1 MESSKKIRTIWI
13 CRNQE
18 KGITEF
24 GDTKEKIGGCKMR
37 KKITSIALFALVASM
52 IMGSIPNYV
61 YADSQSDSLI
71 RIASQA
77 RDQVKIQ
84 LSKVNA
90 TQEIKDK
97 FETGSVEIRLL
108 IEASKNE
115 DVPASRQHFLSA
127 MTIFNEIIQ
136 QISEISSTSDAAL
149 SSSQTVVASSISH
162 ELDRLERYIDRLKG
176 IAIKNGIDIDS
187 SHVDKLIDKARN
199 EIEEGNS
206 SAVTSTIK
214 EIKQS
219 IADLNTSLREKTRE
233 YTTDRAKSLAEKHL
247 EDLDRL
253 IAEAK
258 DIGVSQGTLDK
269 LMEAREHLNSVSGTS
284 DVTQIIDEV
293 KKLISIKKQFEDT
306 KIQRIQVRANQLE
319 LTYERFSNYADE
331 IPELNKAEKMLLELR
346 GLISEKKS
354 YNAIRVLNSLN
365 DLLNEIENSITPE
378 EVTAIEG
385 EKISN
390 LADSKIERIKIKI
403 DRLETSM
410 NNLVDEIEE
419 NAAAK
424 RWLNNAFSLLE
435 NAKNHVDD
443 SPDKALKI
451 IRSIEQIIKRIQIT
465 IQ

>member
-1 MESSKKIRTIWI
+1 
-13 CRNQE
+13 
-18 KGITEF
+18 
-24 GDTKEKIGGCKMR
+24 MR

-52 IMGSIPNYV
+52 IMGSIPNYA

-84 LSKVNA
+84 LSKVDA

-97 FETGSVEIRLL
+97 FQIGSVEIRLL

-115 DVPASRQHFLSA
+115 DVPAYRQHFLSA

-149 SSSQTVVASSISH
+149 SSSQTVVTSSISH

-176 IAIKNGIDIDS
+176 IAIRNGIDIDS
-187 SHVDKLIDKARN
+187 SYVDKLIDKTRN

-206 SAVTSTIK
+206 VETSTIK

-219 IADLNTSLREKTRE
+219 IADLNNSLREKTRE
-233 YTTDRAKSLAEKHL
+233 YTTDRAKSLVEKHL

-258 DIGVSQGTLDK
+258 DMRVSQGTLDK
-269 LMEAREHLNSVSGTS
+269 LMEARDHLNSVSDTS
-284 DVTQIIDEV
+284 NVTQIIDEV

-306 KIQRIQVRANQLE
+306 KMQRIQVRSNQLE
-319 LTYERFSNYADE
+319 STYERLSNHADE
-331 IPELNKAEKMLLELR
+331 IPELNKAENMLLELR
-346 GLISEKKS
+346 ALISEKKS

-365 DLLNEIENSITPE
+365 DLLNELENSISTVE
-378 EVTAIEG
+378 EVVAIEG

-435 NAKNHVDD
+435 DAKNHVDD
-443 SPDKALKI
+443 SPDNALKI
-451 IRSIEQIIKRIQIT
+451 IMSIEQIIKRIQT
-465 IQ
+465 TMQ

>member
-1 MESSKKIRTIWI
+1 
-13 CRNQE
+13 
-18 KGITEF
+18 
-24 GDTKEKIGGCKMR
+24 MR

-84 LSKVNA
+84 LSKVDA
-90 TQEIKDK
+90 PQEIKDK
-97 FETGSVEIRLL
+97 FKIGSAEIKLL

-115 DVPASRQHFLSA
+115 DVPVARQHFLSA

-136 QISEISSTSDAAL
+136 QISEIPSISDATS

-162 ELDRLERYIDRLKG
+162 ELDRLERYIDQLNG

-233 YTTDRAKSLAEKHL
+233 YTTDRAKSLAEKHI

-258 DIGVSQGTLDK
+258 DMRVSQGTLDK
-269 LMEAREHLNSVSGTS
+269 LMEAREHFNSISGAS

-319 LTYERFSNYADE
+319 STYERLSNYVDD
-331 IPELNKAEKMLLELR
+331 IPELNKAENMLLELST
-346 GLISEKKS
+346 LISEKKS
-354 YNAIRVLNSLN
+354 DNAIQVLNSLN
-365 DLLNEIENSITPE
+365 NLFNEIKNSISTAE
-378 EVTAIEG
+378 EVTTSKE

-410 NNLVDEIEE
+410 NNLVYEIEE

-424 RWLNNAFSLLE
+424 RWLDNAFSLLE
-435 NAKNHVDD
+435 DARNHVDD
-443 SPDKALKI
+443 SPDNALKI
-451 IRSIEQIIKRIQIT
+451 IMSIDQIIKRIQTT

>member
-1 MESSKKIRTIWI
+1 
-13 CRNQE
+13 
-18 KGITEF
+18 
-24 GDTKEKIGGCKMR
+24 MR

-84 LSKVNA
+84 LSKVDA

-97 FETGSVEIRLL
+97 FEIASVEIRLL

-115 DVPASRQHFLSA
+115 DVPAARQHFLSV
-127 MTIFNEIIQ
+127 MNIFNEIIQ
-136 QISEISSTSDAAL
+136 QISKISSTSDAAL

-162 ELDRLERYIDRLKG
+162 ELDRLERHIDRLKG

-187 SHVDKLIDKARN
+187 SQVDKLIDKARN

-206 SAVTSTIK
+206 VVPSTIK

-219 IADLNTSLREKTRE
+219 IADLNNSLREKTRG
-233 YTTDRAKSLAEKHL
+233 YTTDRAKSLAGKHL

-258 DIGVSQGTLDK
+258 DMGVSQGTLDK
-269 LMEAREHLNSVSGTS
+269 LLEARDHLNSVSDAS
-284 DVTQIIDEV
+284 NVTQIIDEV
-293 KKLISIKKQFEDT
+293 RKLISIKKQFEDT

-319 LTYERFSNYADE
+319 STYERLSNYADE
-331 IPELNKAEKMLLELR
+331 IPELNKAENLLLELR
-346 GLISEKKS
+346 ALISEKKS
-354 YNAIRVLNSLN
+354 DNAIRVLNSLN
-365 DLLNEIENSITPE
+365 YLLNEIENSISTVE
-378 EVTAIEG
+378 EVSAIGG

-403 DRLETSM
+403 SRLETSM

-435 NAKNHVDD
+435 DAKNHVDD
-443 SPDKALKI
+443 SPDNALKI
-451 IRSIEQIIKRIQIT
+451 IMSIDQIIKRIYTTMQ
-465 IQ
+465 

>member
-1 MESSKKIRTIWI
+1 
-13 CRNQE
+13 
-18 KGITEF
+18 
-24 GDTKEKIGGCKMR
+24 MR

-84 LSKVNA
+84 LSKVDA

-136 QISEISSTSDAAL
+136 QISEITSTSDAAL

-206 SAVTSTIK
+206 VVPSTIK

-219 IADLNTSLREKTRE
+219 IADLNNSLREKTRE
-233 YTTDRAKSLAEKHL
+233 YTTDRAKSLAGKHL

-258 DIGVSQGTLDK
+258 DMGVSQGTLDK
-269 LMEAREHLNSVSGTS
+269 LMEAREHLNSVSDTS
-284 DVTQIIDEV
+284 NVTQIIDEV

-319 LTYERFSNYADE
+319 STYERLSNYADE
-331 IPELNKAEKMLLELR
+331 IPELNKAENMLLELQA
-346 GLISEKKS
+346 LISEKKS

-365 DLLNEIENSITPE
+365 DLLNEIENSISTVE

-403 DRLETSM
+403 SRLETSM

-435 NAKNHVDD
+435 DAKNHVDD
-443 SPDKALKI
+443 SPDNALKI
-451 IRSIEQIIKRIQIT
+451 IMSIDQIIKRIYTTMQ
-465 IQ
+465 

>member
-1 MESSKKIRTIWI
+1 
-13 CRNQE
+13 
-18 KGITEF
+18 
-24 GDTKEKIGGCKMR
+24 MR

-52 IMGSIPNYV
+52 IMGSIPNYA

-84 LSKVNA
+84 LSKVDA

-97 FETGSVEIRLL
+97 FQIGSVEIRLL

-115 DVPASRQHFLSA
+115 DVPAYRQHFLSA

-149 SSSQTVVASSISH
+149 SSSQTVVTSSISH

-176 IAIKNGIDIDS
+176 IAIRNGIDIDS
-187 SHVDKLIDKARN
+187 SYVDKLIDKTRN

-206 SAVTSTIK
+206 VETSTIK

-219 IADLNTSLREKTRE
+219 IADLNNSLREKTRE
-233 YTTDRAKSLAEKHL
+233 YTTDRAKSLVEKHL

-258 DIGVSQGTLDK
+258 DMRVSQGTLDK
-269 LMEAREHLNSVSGTS
+269 LMEARDHLNSVSDTS
-284 DVTQIIDEV
+284 NVTQIIDEV

-306 KIQRIQVRANQLE
+306 KMQRIQVRSNQLE
-319 LTYERFSNYADE
+319 STYERLSNHADE
-331 IPELNKAEKMLLELR
+331 IPELNKAENMLLELR
-346 GLISEKKS
+346 ALISEKKS

-365 DLLNEIENSITPE
+365 DLLNELENSISTVE
-378 EVTAIEG
+378 EVVAIEG
-385 EKISN
+385 KKISN

-435 NAKNHVDD
+435 DAKNHVDD
-443 SPDKALKI
+443 SPDNALKI
-451 IRSIEQIIKRIQIT
+451 IMSIEQIIKRIQT
-465 IQ
+465 TMQ

>member
-1 MESSKKIRTIWI
+1 
-13 CRNQE
+13 
-18 KGITEF
+18 
-24 GDTKEKIGGCKMR
+24 MR

-84 LSKVNA
+84 LSKVDA

-97 FETGSVEIRLL
+97 FEIASVEIRLL

-115 DVPASRQHFLSA
+115 DVPAYRQHFLSA
-127 MTIFNEIIQ
+127 MNIYNEIIQ

-149 SSSQTVVASSISH
+149 SSSQTVGASSISH
-162 ELDRLERYIDRLKG
+162 ELDRLERHIDRLKG

-206 SAVTSTIK
+206 VVPSTIK

-219 IADLNTSLREKTRE
+219 IADLNNSLREKTRE
-233 YTTDRAKSLAEKHL
+233 YTTDRAKSLAGKHL

-258 DIGVSQGTLDK
+258 DMGVSQGTLDK
-269 LMEAREHLNSVSGTS
+269 LLEARDHLNSVSDAS
-284 DVTQIIDEV
+284 NVTQIIDEV
-293 KKLISIKKQFEDT
+293 RKLISIKKQFEDT

-319 LTYERFSNYADE
+319 STYERLSNYADE
-331 IPELNKAEKMLLELR
+331 IPELNKAENMLLELQA
-346 GLISEKKS
+346 LISEKKS
-354 YNAIRVLNSLN
+354 DNAIRVLNSLN
-365 DLLNEIENSITPE
+365 DLLNEIENSISTVE
-378 EVTAIEG
+378 ELTAIEG

-403 DRLETSM
+403 SRLETSM

-435 NAKNHVDD
+435 DAKNHVDD
-443 SPDKALKI
+443 SPDNALKI
-451 IRSIEQIIKRIQIT
+451 IMSIDQIIKRIYTTMQ
-465 IQ
+465 

>member
-1 MESSKKIRTIWI
+1 
-13 CRNQE
+13 
-18 KGITEF
+18 
-24 GDTKEKIGGCKMR
+24 MR

-84 LSKVNA
+84 LSKVDA

-97 FETGSVEIRLL
+97 FQIGSVEIRLL

-115 DVPASRQHFLSA
+115 DVPAYRQHFLSA

-149 SSSQTVVASSISH
+149 SSSQTVVTSSISH

-176 IAIKNGIDIDS
+176 IAIRNGIDIDS
-187 SHVDKLIDKARN
+187 SYVDKLIDKARN

-206 SAVTSTIK
+206 VVPSTIK

-219 IADLNTSLREKTRE
+219 IADLNNSLREKTRG
-233 YTTDRAKSLAEKHL
+233 YTTDRAKSLAGKHL

-258 DIGVSQGTLDK
+258 DMRVSQGTLDK
-269 LMEAREHLNSVSGTS
+269 LMEARDHLNSVSDTS
-284 DVTQIIDEV
+284 NVTLIIDEV

-306 KIQRIQVRANQLE
+306 KMQRIQVRSNQLE
-319 LTYERFSNYADE
+319 STYERLSNYADE
-331 IPELNKAEKMLLELR
+331 IPELNKAENMLLELR
-346 GLISEKKS
+346 ALISEKKS

-365 DLLNEIENSITPE
+365 DLLNELENSISTVE
-378 EVTAIEG
+378 EVVAIEG

-435 NAKNHVDD
+435 DAKNHVDD
-443 SPDKALKI
+443 SPDNALKI
-451 IRSIEQIIKRIQIT
+451 IMSIDQIIKRIQTT

>member
-1 MESSKKIRTIWI
+1 
-13 CRNQE
+13 
-18 KGITEF
+18 
-24 GDTKEKIGGCKMR
+24 MR

-52 IMGSIPNYV
+52 IMGSIPNYA

-84 LSKVNA
+84 LSKVDA

-97 FETGSVEIRLL
+97 FEIGSVEIRLL

-115 DVPASRQHFLSA
+115 DVPAYRQHFLSA
-127 MTIFNEIIQ
+127 MNIFNEIIQ

-149 SSSQTVVASSISH
+149 SSSQTVVTSSISH

-176 IAIKNGIDIDS
+176 IAIRNGIDIDS
-187 SHVDKLIDKARN
+187 SYVDKLIDKTRN

-206 SAVTSTIK
+206 VETSTIK

-219 IADLNTSLREKTRE
+219 IVDLNNSLREKTRE
-233 YTTDRAKSLAEKHL
+233 YTTDRAKSLVEKHL

-258 DIGVSQGTLDK
+258 DMRVSQGTLDK
-269 LMEAREHLNSVSGTS
+269 LMEARDHLNSVSDTS
-284 DVTQIIDEV
+284 NVTQIIDEV

-306 KIQRIQVRANQLE
+306 KMQRIQVRSNQLE
-319 LTYERFSNYADE
+319 STYERLSNYADE
-331 IPELNKAEKMLLELR
+331 IPELNKAENMLLELR
-346 GLISEKKS
+346 ALISEKKS

-365 DLLNEIENSITPE
+365 DLLNELENSISTVE
-378 EVTAIEG
+378 EVVAIEG

-435 NAKNHVDD
+435 DAKNHVDD
-443 SPDKALKI
+443 SPDNALKI
-451 IRSIEQIIKRIQIT
+451 IMSIEQIIKRIQT
-465 IQ
+465 TMQ

>member
-1 MESSKKIRTIWI
+1 
-13 CRNQE
+13 
-18 KGITEF
+18 
-24 GDTKEKIGGCKMR
+24 MR

-61 YADSQSDSLI
+61 YADSQSDSLF

-90 TQEIKDK
+90 TQEMKDK
-97 FETGSVEIRLL
+97 FEVGSVEIRLL
-108 IEASKNE
+108 IEASKNG
-115 DVPASRQHFLSA
+115 DVPAARQHFLSA

-136 QISEISSTSDAAL
+136 QISKITSTSDAAL
-149 SSSQTVVASSISH
+149 SSSQTVVALSISH
-162 ELDRLERYIDRLKG
+162 KLDRLERYIDRLKG

-187 SHVDKLIDKARN
+187 SYVDKLIDKARN
-199 EIEEGNS
+199 EIEEENS
-206 SAVTSTIK
+206 AAITSTIK

-219 IADLNTSLREKTRE
+219 IADLNNSLREKTRE

-253 IAEAK
+253 IVEAK
-258 DIGVSQGTLDK
+258 DMRVSQGTLDK
-269 LMEAREHLNSVSGTS
+269 LMEAREHLNSVSDAS
-284 DVTQIIDEV
+284 DVPQIIDQV

-319 LTYERFSNYADE
+319 STYERLSNHADE
-331 IPELNKAEKMLLELR
+331 LPELNKAENMLLELR
-346 GLISEKKS
+346 ALISEKKS
-354 YNAIRVLNSLN
+354 YNAIRVINSLN
-365 DLLNEIENSITPE
+365 DLLNEIENSISTEE
-378 EVTAIEG
+378 EVTASEDK
-385 EKISN
+385 KILN

-410 NNLVDEIEE
+410 NNLVVEIEE

-424 RWLNNAFSLLE
+424 RWLDNAFSLLE
-435 NAKNHVDD
+435 DAKNHVDD
-443 SPDKALKI
+443 SPEKALKI
-451 IRSIEQIIKRIQIT
+451 IMSIEQIIKRIQIT

>member
-1 MESSKKIRTIWI
+1 
-13 CRNQE
+13 
-18 KGITEF
+18 
-24 GDTKEKIGGCKMR
+24 MR

-52 IMGSIPNYV
+52 IMGSIPNYA

-84 LSKVNA
+84 LSKVDA

-97 FETGSVEIRLL
+97 FQIGSVEIRLL

-115 DVPASRQHFLSA
+115 DVPAYRQHFLSA

-149 SSSQTVVASSISH
+149 SSSQTVVTSSISH

-176 IAIKNGIDIDS
+176 IAIRNGIDIDS
-187 SHVDKLIDKARN
+187 SYVDKLIDKARN

-206 SAVTSTIK
+206 VETSTIK

-219 IADLNTSLREKTRE
+219 IADLNNSLREKTRE
-233 YTTDRAKSLAEKHL
+233 YTTDRAKSLVEKHL

-258 DIGVSQGTLDK
+258 DMGVSQGTLDK
-269 LMEAREHLNSVSGTS
+269 LMEARDHLNSVSDTS
-284 DVTQIIDEV
+284 NVTQIIDEV

-306 KIQRIQVRANQLE
+306 KMQRIQVRANQLE
-319 LTYERFSNYADE
+319 STYERLSNYADE
-331 IPELNKAEKMLLELR
+331 IPELNKAENMLLELR
-346 GLISEKKS
+346 ALISEKKS

-365 DLLNEIENSITPE
+365 DLLNELENSISTVE
-378 EVTAIEG
+378 EVVAIEG

-435 NAKNHVDD
+435 DAKNHVDD
-443 SPDKALKI
+443 SPDNALKI
-451 IRSIEQIIKRIQIT
+451 IMSIEQIIKRIQT
-465 IQ
+465 TMQ

>member
-1 MESSKKIRTIWI
+1 
-13 CRNQE
+13 
-18 KGITEF
+18 
-24 GDTKEKIGGCKMR
+24 MR

-84 LSKVNA
+84 LSKVDA

-97 FETGSVEIRLL
+97 FKIGSVEIRLL
-108 IEASKNE
+108 IEALKNE
-115 DVPASRQHFLSA
+115 DVPTARQHFLSA

-136 QISEISSTSDAAL
+136 QISEITSTSDATL
-149 SSSQTVVASSISH
+149 SSSQTVVLNISH

-187 SHVDKLIDKARN
+187 SYVDKLIDKARN
-199 EIEEGNS
+199 EIEEENS
-206 SAVTSTIK
+206 AAITSTIK

-219 IADLNTSLREKTRE
+219 IADLNNSLREKTRE

-253 IAEAK
+253 IVETK
-258 DIGVSQGTLDK
+258 DMGVSQGTLDK
-269 LMEAREHLNSVSGTS
+269 LMEAREHLNSVSDAS
-284 DVTQIIDEV
+284 DVPQIIDQV

-319 LTYERFSNYADE
+319 STYERLSNHADDL
-331 IPELNKAEKMLLELR
+331 PELNKAENMLLELR
-346 GLISEKKS
+346 ALISEKKS
-354 YNAIRVLNSLN
+354 YNAIRVINSLN
-365 DLLNEIENSITPE
+365 DLLNEIENSIRTEE
-378 EVTAIEG
+378 EVTASEDK
-385 EKISN
+385 KISN

-424 RWLNNAFSLLE
+424 RWLDNAFSLLE
-435 NAKNHVDD
+435 DAKNHVDD
-443 SPDKALKI
+443 SPEKALKI
-451 IRSIEQIIKRIQIT
+451 IMSIEQIIKRIQIT

>member
-1 MESSKKIRTIWI
+1 
-13 CRNQE
+13 
-18 KGITEF
+18 
-24 GDTKEKIGGCKMR
+24 MR

-52 IMGSIPNYV
+52 IMGSIPNYA

-84 LSKVNA
+84 LSKVDA

-97 FETGSVEIRLL
+97 FEIASVEIRLL

-115 DVPASRQHFLSA
+115 DVPAYRQHFLSA
-127 MTIFNEIIQ
+127 MNIFNEIIQ

-162 ELDRLERYIDRLKG
+162 ELDRLERHIDRLKG

-187 SHVDKLIDKARN
+187 SQVDKLIDKARN

-206 SAVTSTIK
+206 VVPSTIK

-219 IADLNTSLREKTRE
+219 MADLNNSLREKTRE
-233 YTTDRAKSLAEKHL
+233 YTTDRAKSLAGKHI

-258 DIGVSQGTLDK
+258 DMGVSQGTLDK
-269 LMEAREHLNSVSGTS
+269 LLEARDHLNSVSDTS
-284 DVTQIIDEV
+284 NVTQIIDEV
-293 KKLISIKKQFEDT
+293 RKLISIKKQFEDT

-319 LTYERFSNYADE
+319 STYERLSNYADE
-331 IPELNKAEKMLLELR
+331 IPELNKAENMLLELR
-346 GLISEKKS
+346 ALISEKKS
-354 YNAIRVLNSLN
+354 DNAIRVLNSLN
-365 DLLNEIENSITPE
+365 YLLNEIENSISTVE
-378 EVTAIEG
+378 EVSAIGG

-403 DRLETSM
+403 SRLETSM

-435 NAKNHVDD
+435 DAKNHVDD
-443 SPDKALKI
+443 SPDNALKI
-451 IRSIEQIIKRIQIT
+451 IMSIDQIIKRIYTTMQ
-465 IQ
+465 

>member
-1 MESSKKIRTIWI
+1 
-13 CRNQE
+13 
-18 KGITEF
+18 
-24 GDTKEKIGGCKMR
+24 MR

-84 LSKVNA
+84 LSKVDA

-97 FETGSVEIRLL
+97 FQIGSVEIRLL

-136 QISEISSTSDAAL
+136 QISEISSTSAAAL
-149 SSSQTVVASSISH
+149 SSSQTVVSSISH

-176 IAIKNGIDIDS
+176 LALKNGIDIDS
-187 SHVDKLIDKARN
+187 SHADKLIDAARN

-206 SAVTSTIK
+206 VVTSIIK

-219 IADLNTSLREKTRE
+219 IADLSNSLREKTRD
-233 YTTDRAKSLAEKHL
+233 YTTDRAKSLAGKHL

-269 LMEAREHLNSVSGTS
+269 LMEARDHLNSVSDTS
-284 DVTQIIDEV
+284 NVTQIIDEV

-306 KIQRIQVRANQLE
+306 KMQRIQVRANQLE
-319 LTYERFSNYADE
+319 STYERHSNNADE
-331 IPELNKAEKMLLELR
+331 IPELNKAENMLLELR
-346 GLISEKKS
+346 ALISEKKS
-354 YNAIRVLNSLN
+354 DNAIRVLNSLN
-365 DLLNEIENSITPE
+365 DLLNEIENSISTEE
-378 EVTAIEG
+378 EVSAIEG
-385 EKISN
+385 EKIST

-410 NNLVDEIEE
+410 NNLVDKIEE

-435 NAKNHVDD
+435 DAKNQVDD
-443 SPDKALKI
+443 SPDNALKI
-451 IRSIEQIIKRIQIT
+451 ITSIEQIIKRIQNI

>member
-1 MESSKKIRTIWI
+1 
-13 CRNQE
+13 
-18 KGITEF
+18 
-24 GDTKEKIGGCKMR
+24 MR

-52 IMGSIPNYV
+52 IMGSIPNYA

-71 RIASQA
+71 IIASQA

-84 LSKVNA
+84 LSKVDA

-97 FETGSVEIRLL
+97 FQIGSVEIRLL

-115 DVPASRQHFLSA
+115 DVPAYRQHFLSA

-149 SSSQTVVASSISH
+149 SSSQTVVTSSISH

-176 IAIKNGIDIDS
+176 IAIRNGIDIDS
-187 SHVDKLIDKARN
+187 SYVDKLIDKTRN

-206 SAVTSTIK
+206 VETSTIK

-219 IADLNTSLREKTRE
+219 IADLNNSLREKTRE
-233 YTTDRAKSLAEKHL
+233 YTTDRAKSLVEKHL

-258 DIGVSQGTLDK
+258 DMRVSQGTLDK
-269 LMEAREHLNSVSGTS
+269 LMEARDHLNSVSDTS
-284 DVTQIIDEV
+284 NVTQIIDEV
-293 KKLISIKKQFEDT
+293 RKLISIKKQFEDT
-306 KIQRIQVRANQLE
+306 KMQRIQVRSNQLE
-319 LTYERFSNYADE
+319 STYERLSNYADE
-331 IPELNKAEKMLLELR
+331 IPELNKAENMLLELR
-346 GLISEKKS
+346 ALISEKKS

-365 DLLNEIENSITPE
+365 DLLNELENSISTVE
-378 EVTAIEG
+378 EVVAIEG

-435 NAKNHVDD
+435 DAKNHVDD
-443 SPDKALKI
+443 SPDNALKI
-451 IRSIEQIIKRIQIT
+451 IMSIEQIIKRIQT
-465 IQ
+465 TMQ

>member
-1 MESSKKIRTIWI
+1 
-13 CRNQE
+13 
-18 KGITEF
+18 
-24 GDTKEKIGGCKMR
+24 MR

-84 LSKVNA
+84 LSKVDA

-97 FETGSVEIRLL
+97 FKIGSVEIRLL
-108 IEASKNE
+108 IEALKNE
-115 DVPASRQHFLSA
+115 DVPTARQHFLSA

-149 SSSQTVVASSISH
+149 SSSQTVVTSSISH

-176 IAIKNGIDIDS
+176 IAIRNGIDIDS
-187 SHVDKLIDKARN
+187 SYVDKLIDKTRN

-206 SAVTSTIK
+206 VETSTIK

-219 IADLNTSLREKTRE
+219 IADLNNSLREKTRE
-233 YTTDRAKSLAEKHL
+233 YTTDRAKSLVEKHL

-258 DIGVSQGTLDK
+258 DMRVSQGTLDK
-269 LMEAREHLNSVSGTS
+269 LMEARDHLNSVSDTS
-284 DVTQIIDEV
+284 NVTQIIDEV

-306 KIQRIQVRANQLE
+306 KMQRIQVRSNQLE
-319 LTYERFSNYADE
+319 STYERLSNYADE
-331 IPELNKAEKMLLELR
+331 IPELNKAENMLLELR
-346 GLISEKKS
+346 ALISEKKS

-365 DLLNEIENSITPE
+365 DLLNELENSISTVE
-378 EVTAIEG
+378 EVVAIEG
-385 EKISN
+385 KKISN

-435 NAKNHVDD
+435 DAKNHVDD
-443 SPDKALKI
+443 SPDNALKI
-451 IRSIEQIIKRIQIT
+451 IMSIEQIIKRIQT
-465 IQ
+465 TMQ

>member
-1 MESSKKIRTIWI
+1 
-13 CRNQE
+13 
-18 KGITEF
+18 
-24 GDTKEKIGGCKMR
+24 MR

-52 IMGSIPNYV
+52 IMGSIPNYA

-84 LSKVNA
+84 LSKVDA

-97 FETGSVEIRLL
+97 FQIGSVEIRLL

-115 DVPASRQHFLSA
+115 DVPAYRQHFLSA

-149 SSSQTVVASSISH
+149 SSSQTVVTSSISH

-176 IAIKNGIDIDS
+176 IAIRNGIDIDS
-187 SHVDKLIDKARN
+187 SYVDKLIDKARN

-206 SAVTSTIK
+206 VETSTIK

-219 IADLNTSLREKTRE
+219 IADLNNSLREKTRE
-233 YTTDRAKSLAEKHL
+233 YTTDRAKSLVEKHL

-258 DIGVSQGTLDK
+258 DMGVSQGTLDK
-269 LMEAREHLNSVSGTS
+269 LMEARDHLNSVSDTS
-284 DVTQIIDEV
+284 NVTQIIDEV

-306 KIQRIQVRANQLE
+306 KMQRIQVRANQLE
-319 LTYERFSNYADE
+319 STYERLSNYADE
-331 IPELNKAEKMLLELR
+331 IPELNKAENMLLELR
-346 GLISEKKS
+346 ALISEKKS

-365 DLLNEIENSITPE
+365 DLLNELENSISTVE
-378 EVTAIEG
+378 EVVAIEG

-435 NAKNHVDD
+435 DAKNHVDD
-443 SPDKALKI
+443 SPDNALKI
-451 IRSIEQIIKRIQIT
+451 IMSIDQIIKRIYTTMQ
-465 IQ
+465 

>member
-1 MESSKKIRTIWI
+1 
-13 CRNQE
+13 
-18 KGITEF
+18 
-24 GDTKEKIGGCKMR
+24 MR

-52 IMGSIPNYV
+52 IMGSIPNYA

-71 RIASQA
+71 IIASQA

-84 LSKVNA
+84 LSKVDA

-97 FETGSVEIRLL
+97 FQIGSVEIRLL

-115 DVPASRQHFLSA
+115 DVPAYRQHFLSA

-149 SSSQTVVASSISH
+149 SSSQTVVTSSISH

-176 IAIKNGIDIDS
+176 IAIRNGIDIDS
-187 SHVDKLIDKARN
+187 SYVDKLIDKTRN

-206 SAVTSTIK
+206 VETSTIK

-219 IADLNTSLREKTRE
+219 IADLNNSLREKTRE
-233 YTTDRAKSLAEKHL
+233 YTTGRAKSLVEKHL

-258 DIGVSQGTLDK
+258 DMRVSQGTLDK
-269 LMEAREHLNSVSGTS
+269 LMEARDHLNSVSDTS
-284 DVTQIIDEV
+284 NVTQIIDEV

-306 KIQRIQVRANQLE
+306 KMQRIQVRSNQLE
-319 LTYERFSNYADE
+319 STYERLSNYADE
-331 IPELNKAEKMLLELR
+331 IPELNKAENMLLELR
-346 GLISEKKS
+346 ALISEKKS
-354 YNAIRVLNSLN
+354 YNAIQVLNSLN
-365 DLLNEIENSITPE
+365 DLLNELENSISTVE
-378 EVTAIEG
+378 EVVAIEG

-435 NAKNHVDD
+435 DAKNHVDD
-443 SPDKALKI
+443 SPDNALKI
-451 IRSIEQIIKRIQIT
+451 IMSIEQIIKRIQT
-465 IQ
+465 TMQ

>member
-1 MESSKKIRTIWI
+1 
-13 CRNQE
+13 
-18 KGITEF
+18 
-24 GDTKEKIGGCKMR
+24 MR

-52 IMGSIPNYV
+52 IMGSIPNYA

-84 LSKVNA
+84 LSKVDA

-97 FETGSVEIRLL
+97 FEIASVEIRLL

-115 DVPASRQHFLSA
+115 DVPAYRQHFLSA
-127 MTIFNEIIQ
+127 MNIFNEIIQ

-162 ELDRLERYIDRLKG
+162 ELDRLERHIDRLKG

-187 SHVDKLIDKARN
+187 SQVDKLIDKARN

-206 SAVTSTIK
+206 VETSTIK

-219 IADLNTSLREKTRE
+219 IADLNNSLREKTRG
-233 YTTDRAKSLAEKHL
+233 YTTDRAKSLAGKHL

-258 DIGVSQGTLDK
+258 DMGVSQGTLDK
-269 LMEAREHLNSVSGTS
+269 LLEARDHLNSVSDTS
-284 DVTQIIDEV
+284 NVTQIIDEV
-293 KKLISIKKQFEDT
+293 RKLISIKKQFEDT

-319 LTYERFSNYADE
+319 STYERLSNYADE
-331 IPELNKAEKMLLELR
+331 IPELNKAENMLLELQA
-346 GLISEKKS
+346 LISEKKS
-354 YNAIRVLNSLN
+354 DNAIRVLNSLN
-365 DLLNEIENSITPE
+365 YLLNEIENSISTVE
-378 EVTAIEG
+378 ELTAIEG

-403 DRLETSM
+403 SRLETSM

-435 NAKNHVDD
+435 DAKNHVDD
-443 SPDKALKI
+443 SPDNALKI
-451 IRSIEQIIKRIQIT
+451 IMSIDQIIKRIYTTMQ
-465 IQ
+465 

>member
-1 MESSKKIRTIWI
+1 
-13 CRNQE
+13 
-18 KGITEF
+18 
-24 GDTKEKIGGCKMR
+24 MR

-52 IMGSIPNYV
+52 IMGSIPNYA

-71 RIASQA
+71 IIASQA

-84 LSKVNA
+84 LSKVDA

-97 FETGSVEIRLL
+97 FQIGSVEIRLL

-115 DVPASRQHFLSA
+115 DVPAYRQHFLSA

-149 SSSQTVVASSISH
+149 SSSQTVVTSSISH

-176 IAIKNGIDIDS
+176 IAIRNGIDIDS
-187 SHVDKLIDKARN
+187 SYVDKLIDKTRN

-206 SAVTSTIK
+206 VETSTIK

-219 IADLNTSLREKTRE
+219 IADLNNSLREKTRE
-233 YTTDRAKSLAEKHL
+233 YTTERAKSLVEKHL

-258 DIGVSQGTLDK
+258 DMRVSQGTLDK
-269 LMEAREHLNSVSGTS
+269 LMEARDHLNSVSDTS
-284 DVTQIIDEV
+284 NVTQIIDEV

-306 KIQRIQVRANQLE
+306 KMQRIQVRSNQLE
-319 LTYERFSNYADE
+319 STYERLSNYADE
-331 IPELNKAEKMLLELR
+331 IPELNKAENMLLELR
-346 GLISEKKS
+346 ALISEKKS

-365 DLLNEIENSITPE
+365 DLLNELENSISTVE
-378 EVTAIEG
+378 EVVAIEG

-435 NAKNHVDD
+435 DAKNHVDD
-443 SPDKALKI
+443 SPDNALKI
-451 IRSIEQIIKRIQIT
+451 IMSIEQIIKRIQT
-465 IQ
+465 TMQ

>member
-1 MESSKKIRTIWI
+1 
-13 CRNQE
+13 
-18 KGITEF
+18 
-24 GDTKEKIGGCKMR
+24 MR

-84 LSKVNA
+84 LSKVDA

-97 FETGSVEIRLL
+97 FEIASVEIRLL

-115 DVPASRQHFLSA
+115 DVPAYRQHFLSA
-127 MTIFNEIIQ
+127 MNIYNEIIQ

-149 SSSQTVVASSISH
+149 SSSQTVGASSISH
-162 ELDRLERYIDRLKG
+162 ELDRLERHIDRLKG

-206 SAVTSTIK
+206 VVPSTIK

-219 IADLNTSLREKTRE
+219 IADLNNSLREKTRE
-233 YTTDRAKSLAEKHL
+233 YTTDRAKSLAGKHL

-258 DIGVSQGTLDK
+258 DMGVSQGTLDK
-269 LMEAREHLNSVSGTS
+269 LLEARDHLNSVSDAS
-284 DVTQIIDEV
+284 NVTQIIDEV
-293 KKLISIKKQFEDT
+293 RKLISIKKQFEDT

-319 LTYERFSNYADE
+319 STYERLSNYADE
-331 IPELNKAEKMLLELR
+331 IPELNKAENMLLELQA
-346 GLISEKKS
+346 LISEKKS
-354 YNAIRVLNSLN
+354 DNAIRVLNSLN
-365 DLLNEIENSITPE
+365 DLLNEIENSISTVE

-435 NAKNHVDD
+435 DAKNHVDD
-443 SPDKALKI
+443 SPDNALKI
-451 IRSIEQIIKRIQIT
+451 IMSIDQIIKRIYTTMQ
-465 IQ
+465 

>member
-1 MESSKKIRTIWI
+1 
-13 CRNQE
+13 
-18 KGITEF
+18 
-24 GDTKEKIGGCKMR
+24 MR

-52 IMGSIPNYV
+52 IMGSIPNYA

-84 LSKVNA
+84 LSKVDA

-97 FETGSVEIRLL
+97 FQIGSVEIRLL

-115 DVPASRQHFLSA
+115 DVPAYRQHFLSA

-149 SSSQTVVASSISH
+149 SSSQTVVTSSISH

-176 IAIKNGIDIDS
+176 IAIRNGIDIDS
-187 SHVDKLIDKARN
+187 SYVDKLIDKTRN

-206 SAVTSTIK
+206 VETSTIK

-219 IADLNTSLREKTRE
+219 IADLNNSLREKTRE
-233 YTTDRAKSLAEKHL
+233 YTTDRAKSLVEKHL

-258 DIGVSQGTLDK
+258 DMRVSQGTLDK
-269 LMEAREHLNSVSGTS
+269 LMEARDHLNSVSDTS
-284 DVTQIIDEV
+284 NVTQIIDEV

-306 KIQRIQVRANQLE
+306 KMQRIQVRSNQLE
-319 LTYERFSNYADE
+319 STYERLSNYADE
-331 IPELNKAEKMLLELR
+331 IPELNKAENMLLELR
-346 GLISEKKS
+346 ALISEKKS

-365 DLLNEIENSITPE
+365 DLLNELENSISTVE
-378 EVTAIEG
+378 EVVAIEG
-385 EKISN
+385 KKISN

-435 NAKNHVDD
+435 DAKNHVDD
-443 SPDKALKI
+443 SPDNALKI
-451 IRSIEQIIKRIQIT
+451 IMSIEQIIKRIQT
-465 IQ
+465 TMQ

>member
-1 MESSKKIRTIWI
+1 
-13 CRNQE
+13 
-18 KGITEF
+18 
-24 GDTKEKIGGCKMR
+24 MR

-52 IMGSIPNYV
+52 IMGSIPNYA

-84 LSKVNA
+84 LSKVDA

-97 FETGSVEIRLL
+97 FQIGSVEIRLL

-115 DVPASRQHFLSA
+115 DVPAYRQHFLSA

-149 SSSQTVVASSISH
+149 SSSQTVVTSSISH

-176 IAIKNGIDIDS
+176 IAIRNGIDIDS
-187 SHVDKLIDKARN
+187 SYVDKLIDKARN

-206 SAVTSTIK
+206 VETSTIK

-219 IADLNTSLREKTRE
+219 IADLNNSLREKTRE
-233 YTTDRAKSLAEKHL
+233 YTTDRAKSLVEKHL

-258 DIGVSQGTLDK
+258 DMRVSQGTLDK
-269 LMEAREHLNSVSGTS
+269 LMEARDHLNSVSDTS
-284 DVTQIIDEV
+284 NVTQIIDEV

-306 KIQRIQVRANQLE
+306 KMQRIQVRSNQLE
-319 LTYERFSNYADE
+319 STYERLSNYADE
-331 IPELNKAEKMLLELR
+331 IPELNKAENMLLELR
-346 GLISEKKS
+346 ALISEKKS

-365 DLLNEIENSITPE
+365 DLLNELENSISTVE
-378 EVTAIEG
+378 EVVAIEG
-385 EKISN
+385 KKISN

-435 NAKNHVDD
+435 DAKNHVDD
-443 SPDKALKI
+443 SPDNALKI
-451 IRSIEQIIKRIQIT
+451 IMSIEQIIKRIQT
-465 IQ
+465 TMQ

>member
-1 MESSKKIRTIWI
+1 
-13 CRNQE
+13 
-18 KGITEF
+18 
-24 GDTKEKIGGCKMR
+24 MR

-52 IMGSIPNYV
+52 IMGSIPNYA

-71 RIASQA
+71 IIASQA

-84 LSKVNA
+84 LSKVDA

-97 FETGSVEIRLL
+97 FQIGSVEIRLL

-115 DVPASRQHFLSA
+115 DVPAYRQHFLSA

-149 SSSQTVVASSISH
+149 SSSQTVVTSSISH

-176 IAIKNGIDIDS
+176 IAIRNGIDIDS
-187 SHVDKLIDKARN
+187 SYVDKLIDKTRN

-206 SAVTSTIK
+206 VETSTIK

-219 IADLNTSLREKTRE
+219 IADLNNSLREKTRE
-233 YTTDRAKSLAEKHL
+233 YTTDRAKSLVEKHL

-258 DIGVSQGTLDK
+258 DMRVSQGTLDK
-269 LMEAREHLNSVSGTS
+269 LMEARDHLNSVSDTS
-284 DVTQIIDEV
+284 NVTQIIDEV

-306 KIQRIQVRANQLE
+306 KMQRIQVRSNQLE
-319 LTYERFSNYADE
+319 STYERLSNYADE
-331 IPELNKAEKMLLELR
+331 IPELNKAENMLLELR
-346 GLISEKKS
+346 ALISEKKS

-365 DLLNEIENSITPE
+365 DLLNELENSISTVE
-378 EVTAIEG
+378 EVVAIEG
-385 EKISN
+385 KKISN

-435 NAKNHVDD
+435 DAKNHVDD
-443 SPDKALKI
+443 SPDNALKI
-451 IRSIEQIIKRIQIT
+451 IMSIEQIIKRIQT
-465 IQ
+465 TMQ

>member
-1 MESSKKIRTIWI
+1 
-13 CRNQE
+13 
-18 KGITEF
+18 
-24 GDTKEKIGGCKMR
+24 MR
-37 KKITSIALFALVASM
+37 KKITSIALSALVASM

-84 LSKVNA
+84 LSKVDA
-90 TQEIKDK
+90 PQEIKDK
-97 FETGSVEIRLL
+97 FETGSVQIRLL

-115 DVPASRQHFLSA
+115 DVPAYRQYFLSA

-176 IAIKNGIDIDS
+176 IAIKNGIHIDS
-187 SHVDKLIDKARN
+187 SHADKLIDKARN

-206 SAVTSTIK
+206 VVTSTIK

-219 IADLNTSLREKTRE
+219 IADLNNSLKEKTRE
-233 YTTDRAKSLAEKHL
+233 YTTDRAKSLAGKHI

-269 LMEAREHLNSVSGTS
+269 LMEAREHLNSVSDAS
-284 DVTQIIDEV
+284 NVTQIIDEV

-306 KIQRIQVRANQLE
+306 KLQRIQVRANQLE
-319 LTYERFSNYADE
+319 STYERLSNYADE
-331 IPELNKAEKMLLELR
+331 IPELNKAENMLLELR
-346 GLISEKKS
+346 SLISEKKS
-354 YNAIRVLNSLN
+354 DNAIRVLNSLN
-365 DLLNEIENSITPE
+365 DLLNEIENSINVVE
-378 EVTAIEG
+378 EVTAIES

-403 DRLETSM
+403 SRLETSM

-435 NAKNHVDD
+435 DAKNHVDD
-443 SPDKALKI
+443 SPDNALKI
-451 IRSIEQIIKRIQIT
+451 IMSIEQIIKRIYTTMQ
-465 IQ
+465 

>member
-1 MESSKKIRTIWI
+1 
-13 CRNQE
+13 
-18 KGITEF
+18 
-24 GDTKEKIGGCKMR
+24 MR

-84 LSKVNA
+84 LSKVDA

-97 FETGSVEIRLL
+97 FQIGSVEIRLL

-115 DVPASRQHFLSA
+115 DVPAYRQHFLSA

-149 SSSQTVVASSISH
+149 SSSQTVVTSSISH

-176 IAIKNGIDIDS
+176 IAIRNGIDIDS
-187 SHVDKLIDKARN
+187 SYVDKLIDKTRN

-206 SAVTSTIK
+206 VETSTIK

-219 IADLNTSLREKTRE
+219 IADLNNSLREKTRE
-233 YTTDRAKSLAEKHL
+233 YTTGRAKSLVEKHL

-258 DIGVSQGTLDK
+258 DMRVSQGTLDK
-269 LMEAREHLNSVSGTS
+269 LMEARDHLNSVSDTS
-284 DVTQIIDEV
+284 NVTQIIDEV

-306 KIQRIQVRANQLE
+306 KMQRIQVRSNQLE
-319 LTYERFSNYADE
+319 STYERLSNYADE
-331 IPELNKAEKMLLELR
+331 IPELNKAENMLLELR
-346 GLISEKKS
+346 ALISEKKS

-365 DLLNEIENSITPE
+365 DLLNELENSISTVE
-378 EVTAIEG
+378 EVVAIEG

-435 NAKNHVDD
+435 DAKNHVDD
-443 SPDKALKI
+443 SPDNALKI
-451 IRSIEQIIKRIQIT
+451 IMSIEQIIKRIQT
-465 IQ
+465 TMQ

>member
-1 MESSKKIRTIWI
+1 
-13 CRNQE
+13 
-18 KGITEF
+18 
-24 GDTKEKIGGCKMR
+24 MR

-84 LSKVNA
+84 LSKVDA

-97 FETGSVEIRLL
+97 FEIASVEIRLL

-115 DVPASRQHFLSA
+115 DVPAYRQHFLSA
-127 MTIFNEIIQ
+127 MNIYNEIIQ

-149 SSSQTVVASSISH
+149 SSSQTVGASSISH
-162 ELDRLERYIDRLKG
+162 ELDRLERHIDRLKG

-206 SAVTSTIK
+206 VVPSTIK

-219 IADLNTSLREKTRE
+219 IADLNNSLREKTRE
-233 YTTDRAKSLAEKHL
+233 YTTDRAKSLAGKHL

-258 DIGVSQGTLDK
+258 DMGVSQGTLDK
-269 LMEAREHLNSVSGTS
+269 LLEARDHLNSVSDTS
-284 DVTQIIDEV
+284 NVTQIIDEV
-293 KKLISIKKQFEDT
+293 RKLISIKKQFEDT

-319 LTYERFSNYADE
+319 STYERLSNYANE
-331 IPELNKAEKMLLELR
+331 IPELNKAENMLLELQA
-346 GLISEKKS
+346 LISEKKS
-354 YNAIRVLNSLN
+354 DNAIRALNSLN
-365 DLLNEIENSITPE
+365 DLLNEIENSISTVE
-378 EVTAIEG
+378 EVTAIEV

-435 NAKNHVDD
+435 DAKNHVDD
-443 SPDKALKI
+443 SPDNALKI
-451 IRSIEQIIKRIQIT
+451 IMSIDQIIKRIYTTMQ
-465 IQ
+465 